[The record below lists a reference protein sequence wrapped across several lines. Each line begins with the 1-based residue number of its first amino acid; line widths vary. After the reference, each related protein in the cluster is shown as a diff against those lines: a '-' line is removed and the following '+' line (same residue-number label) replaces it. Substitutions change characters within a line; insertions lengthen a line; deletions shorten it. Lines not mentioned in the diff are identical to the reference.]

1 MKVKSGLFISVL
13 FILQALAGCTSQVL
27 DTKVDPKAMFTATP
41 NKIQQGEEVTFDAR
55 DSNPIEGTI
64 TEYLWDFDDGNKATT
79 ISAFT
84 SHQFLD
90 YGSFNVKLTVTNDQ
104 GGTDSTNVMV
114 KVNGAPQLNLTYPET
129 VRSGD
134 IIVLDASRTF
144 DPEDS
149 NMDFKWDIN
158 HLEDSNGD
166 GDPRN
171 DVDFSESILYLPTN
185 SSGLIS
191 GSLTVDDNNGGVAI
205 ESFNI
210 EIKPRKYKVAWVENT
225 LTWNYDEYLAQG
237 ETWSENMTPGDGA
250 RILAFEAIL
259 ELENSKLLLLH
270 LCQNN

>member
-114 KVNGAPQLNLTYPET
+114 KVNAHLN
-129 VRSGD
+129 
-134 IIVLDASRTF
+134 
-144 DPEDS
+144 
-149 NMDFKWDIN
+149 
-158 HLEDSNGD
+158 
-166 GDPRN
+166 
-171 DVDFSESILYLPTN
+171 
-185 SSGLIS
+185 
-191 GSLTVDDNNGGVAI
+191 
-205 ESFNI
+205 
-210 EIKPRKYKVAWVENT
+210 
-225 LTWNYDEYLAQG
+225 
-237 ETWSENMTPGDGA
+237 
-250 RILAFEAIL
+250 
-259 ELENSKLLLLH
+259 
-270 LCQNN
+270 

>member
-144 DPEDS
+144 DPED
-149 NMDFKWDIN
+149 NKMDFKWDIN

-171 DVDFSESILYLPTN
+171 DVDFSDSILYLPTN

-205 ESFNI
+205 EFSTSKSN
-210 EIKPRKYKVAWVENT
+210 
-225 LTWNYDEYLAQG
+225 
-237 ETWSENMTPGDGA
+237 
-250 RILAFEAIL
+250 
-259 ELENSKLLLLH
+259 LENIKLPGLKTR
-270 LCQNN
+270 